1 MRDIETTYAVD
12 LSKRDEPTEAEL
24 KSASE
29 RIKRKFWKSLDDVTN
44 QMISLALGAE
54 KEDVRLRASSRI
66 LDEFSDRGKIVAT
79 APVSV
84 QILNAIPMDR
94 APVIEG
100 KEAESL
106 EWQGAK
112 IALPK
117 PLRQVKPD
125 SSVPRGKTSDWGG
138 DRVASGRESEIGFSP
153 DPAAVDVPTLPARD
167 NPKK

>member
-1 MRDIETTYAVD
+1 MPDIETTYSVD
-12 LSKRDEPTEAEL
+12 LSKREEPTEAEL
-24 KSASE
+24 KSAAT
-29 RIKRKFWKSLDDVTN
+29 RIKKKFWKSLDDVTD
-44 QMISLALGAE
+44 QMVNLALRAE

-94 APVIEG
+94 APITEG
-100 KEAESL
+100 KEAQSV
-106 EWQGAK
+106 EWEGAK

-117 PLRQVKPD
+117 PLRQIRPD
-125 SSVPRGKTSDWGG
+125 TGVSGTKTSGWGG
-138 DRVASGRESEIGFSP
+138 ERIASGREAEVGFSP
-153 DPAAVDVPTLPARD
+153 DPVAVEVPTLPARD